1 MFRRCRPL
9 LGTFVEV
16 TSEDS
21 DAIEAAFA
29 AIERVHGLMTVHEPD
44 SDVSRVNRFAHL
56 RPVEVHDW
64 TARVLERALF
74 WSRESEGAFD
84 VVRAGKAAT
93 DRRLIPTHPDQPAP
107 RAAHWTWLELQG
119 TAVRLHRPASID
131 LGGIAKGFAV
141 DRALDALRDAGAEF
155 ALVNA
160 GGDMAGYGRAWLVQ
174 IVEPRERRPLAEV
187 VLEGEALATSAL
199 IDGGGDHL
207 PGSDPRWISASVR
220 ARSATDAD
228 ALAKVLLAGSPRAR
242 PCLGLADADGLRVA
256 ADGGVETVD
265 CVAA

>member
-1 MFRRCRPL
+1 MLKRCRPL
-9 LGTFVEV
+9 LGTLVEV
-16 TSEDS
+16 TAEDGE
-21 DAIEAAFA
+21 AIEGAFA
-29 AIERVHGLMTVHEPD
+29 AIERVHRLMSTHEPD
-44 SDVSRVNRFAHL
+44 SEVSRINRFAHL
-56 RPVEVHDW
+56 RTVEVHDW
-64 TARVLERALF
+64 TARVLERALY

-119 TAVRLHRPASID
+119 RAVRLHQPASID

-160 GGDMAGYGRAWLVQ
+160 GGDLAGYGRAWPAQ

-187 VLEGEALATSAL
+187 MIEGEALATSAL

-220 ARSATDAD
+220 ARCATDAD
-228 ALAKVLLAGSPRAR
+228 ALTKVLLSGSARAEH
-242 PCLGLADADGLRVA
+242 CLDLVDAEGLRVA
-256 ADGGVETVD
+256 ADGSAEPVE
-265 CVAA
+265 CVLA

>member
-1 MFRRCRPL
+1 MLKRCRPL
-9 LGTFVEV
+9 LGTLVEV
-16 TSEDS
+16 TAEDGE
-21 DAIEAAFA
+21 AIEVAFA
-29 AIERVHGLMTVHEPD
+29 AIERVHRLMSTHEPE
-44 SDVSRVNRFAHL
+44 SEVSRINRFAHL

-64 TARVLERALF
+64 TARVLERALY

-84 VVRAGKAAT
+84 VVRAGKAAIE
-93 DRRLIPTHPDQPAP
+93 RRLIPAHPDQPAP

-119 TAVRLHRPASID
+119 SAVRLHRPASID

-141 DRALDALRDAGAEF
+141 DRALDALRDAGAEY

-160 GGDMAGYGRAWLVQ
+160 GGDLAGYGCAWPAQ

-187 VLEGEALATSAL
+187 TIEGEALATSAL
-199 IDGGGDHL
+199 VDGGSDHL

-228 ALAKVLLAGSPRAR
+228 ALTKVLLSGSPRAR

-256 ADGGVETVD
+256 ADGGVEPVD